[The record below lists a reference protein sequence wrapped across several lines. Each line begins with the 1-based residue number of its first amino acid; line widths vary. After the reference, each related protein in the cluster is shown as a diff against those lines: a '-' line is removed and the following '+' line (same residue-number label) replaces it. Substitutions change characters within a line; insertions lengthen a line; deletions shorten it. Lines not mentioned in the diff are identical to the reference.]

1 MNRSMI
7 RFLLSKLLIIEAGL
21 LLIPLIVAFI
31 YHEPNQNLLSISA
44 TIGILLAVGLLG
56 SSFKPKNHHIY
67 AKEGVLIVAL
77 CSGYFGPSLGLFLLF
92 FRDKFLILSTLSLRS
107 VQALQQL
114 ELLSYQTSL
123 FCHIPYSFGVV
134 LPT

>member
-56 SSFKPKNHHIY
+56 
-67 AKEGVLIVAL
+67 
-77 CSGYFGPSLGLFLLF
+77 
-92 FRDKFLILSTLSLRS
+92 
-107 VQALQQL
+107 
-114 ELLSYQTSL
+114 
-123 FCHIPYSFGVV
+123 
-134 LPT
+134 

>member
-31 YHEPNQNLLSISA
+31 YHEPNQNLHSISA

-56 SSFKPKNHHIY
+56 SAVKPKNQHI
-67 AKEGVLIVAL
+67 
-77 CSGYFGPSLGLFLLF
+77 
-92 FRDKFLILSTLSLRS
+92 
-107 VQALQQL
+107 
-114 ELLSYQTSL
+114 
-123 FCHIPYSFGVV
+123 
-134 LPT
+134 